1 MENGR
6 AGSGAQPP
14 EPVGEL
20 CCGRGACSAGVTTGA
35 ELVPG
40 AAPLCLC
47 AAQAGGS
54 WHHWVT
60 SSCTHPPVPLQLYRA
75 AVTEP

>member
-20 CCGRGACSAGVTTGA
+20 CCVGGEPAA
-35 ELVPG
+35 PG
-40 AAPLCLC
+40 SPRAQSWYQGQPLCLC

-54 WHHWVT
+54 WHHRVT
-60 SSCTHPPVPLQLYRA
+60 SSCTHPAVPIQLYRA